1 MTTIKNIQPLS
12 PEAVFDLLKKEFSDY
27 VNAALDSNLSI
38 EYAHVYDVINI
49 MFPEIIEGM
58 VFTLTVSDDAIEVAE
73 SATGNDYNTELLE
86 KHLIEFLTL
95 KAG

>member
-27 VNAALDSNLSI
+27 VNTALDSNLSI

-73 SATGNDYNTELLE
+73 SATGSDYNTELLE